1 MIDLELKRLREELN
15 LLEVEV
21 SGETHTFLN
30 LFREALKDID
40 SVLFAAYKIRHP
52 VLASPM
58 MVIRTDGVGLD
69 PIVTVEHAAQAII
82 DWTDA
87 MLAEIETKMS

>member
-1 MIDLELKRLREELN
+1 MELKRLREEPN

-52 VLASPM
+52 VLAAPM
-58 MVIRTDGVGLD
+58 MVIRTDGVGID
-69 PIVTVEHAAQAII
+69 PTVAVEQAAQSII
-82 DWTDA
+82 DWADKLLSAIDA
-87 MLAEIETKMS
+87 QILE

>member
-1 MIDLELKRLREELN
+1 MELKRLREEPN

-21 SGETHTFLN
+21 TGETHTFLN

-58 MVIRTDGVGLD
+58 MVIRTDGVGID
-69 PIVTVEHAAQAII
+69 PVVAVEQAAQAIV
-82 DWTDA
+82 DWADR
-87 MLAEIETKMS
+87 MLGLIESQISE

>member
-1 MIDLELKRLREELN
+1 MELKRLREEPN

-21 SGETHTFLN
+21 TGETHTFLN

-58 MVIRTDGVGLD
+58 MVIRTDGVGID
-69 PIVTVEHAAQAII
+69 PVVAVEQAAQAIV
-82 DWTDA
+82 DWADR
-87 MLAEIETKMS
+87 MLGLIESQISEY